1 MCFNEL
7 LNRSLSLELKIVV
20 WVLVFAPFF
29 TAVTPTATLA
39 QENTDK
45 NQDITVVVRSG
56 DTLSLIVARV
66 LGRFDRDTWGEVAE
80 YNKIAD
86 PGSLEVGAILLIPR
100 YLRNKPLDPSVNAQV
115 DDICGGQQVCF
126 QEKATQSAVAN
137 DLISSEDSSPAVES
151 RPQAELSFRETSKT
165 LETVDRELERGPTA
179 DSEPHSGASQQPE
192 FNSETTD
199 ATDPDGTDVPSVSSP
214 DNTATNAD
222 PVQQENEDPDAS
234 VTNSETGAESA
245 PQQKPASEQENNTD
259 DSDTGNTRSP
269 GSFDVDEDAATRAL
283 ERTLVQLDA
292 LLLEPGR
299 VEAGLDI
306 SYTFD
311 ARITPVLI
319 DVTADDGSTNTAVGL
334 SETRDNNL
342 DAILDLRIG
351 LPFDA
356 QLNIDLPV
364 VSDDREERLT
374 LAGTQIS
381 SENNDISGFGDISVT
396 VVKKVFAE
404 KGRRPDL
411 LVSAGL
417 NTDTG
422 SESDTRFTGSG
433 ANELIAGLTATKRQD
448 PLVFTAGVTSVF
460 PQEED
465 NVQAGQVT
473 QLSISTLLA
482 ASPRT
487 SLQFSFDQTFIGE
500 LTIDDED
507 IEGTDTSFAN
517 FTVGAS
523 SVIGRQTFLSAAA
536 TMGLTDDATDYTL
549 SIGISRQFRFR

>member
-45 NQDITVVVRSG
+45 NQDITVVVQSG

-100 YLRNKPLDPSVNAQV
+100 YLRNNPLDPSVNAQV

-165 LETVDRELERGPTA
+165 LETVDRELERRPTA
-179 DSEPHSGASQQPE
+179 DSEPHSGAPKQPE

-199 ATDPDGTDVPSVSSP
+199 STDPDGTAVPSVSSP
-214 DNTATNAD
+214 DNTATNVD

-364 VSDDREERLT
+364 VSDDREQRLT
-374 LAGTQIS
+374 LAGTQVS

-422 SESDTRFTGSG
+422 SESDTRLTGSG

-500 LTIDDED
+500 LSIDDDD
-507 IEGTDTSFAN
+507 IEGTDTSFAS
-517 FTVGAS
+517 FTFGAS